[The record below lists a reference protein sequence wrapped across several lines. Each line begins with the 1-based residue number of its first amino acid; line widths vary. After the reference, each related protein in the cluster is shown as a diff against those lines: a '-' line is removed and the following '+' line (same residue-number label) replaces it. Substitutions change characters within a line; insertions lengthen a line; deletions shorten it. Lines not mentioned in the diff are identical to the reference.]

1 MSYIRKTYDR
11 YDIET
16 NYGYGWYAECSE
28 DTLREA
34 RQRVKEYRENARGLL
49 GIRIKKRRIRKE

>member
-1 MSYIRKTYDR
+1 MAYIRKTCDR

-16 NYGYGWYAECSE
+16 NYGYGWDVECSE
-28 DTLREA
+28 DTLKEA
-34 RQRVKEYRENARGLL
+34 RRTVKEYEENARGLL